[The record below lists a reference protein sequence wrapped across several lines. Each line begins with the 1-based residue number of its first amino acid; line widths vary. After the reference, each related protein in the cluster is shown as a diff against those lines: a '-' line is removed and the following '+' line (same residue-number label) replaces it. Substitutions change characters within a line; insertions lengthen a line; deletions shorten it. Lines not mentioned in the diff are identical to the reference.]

1 MDQHEAIEDMMEDM
15 GVEKKDGPMWYLD
28 RRERVRSRLNLSFI
42 LDYIADVVSSINA
55 VFFLSFVFSTE

>member
-1 MDQHEAIEDMMEDM
+1 MEDM